1 MSAISIAVPA
11 IDRWYFTEIVR
22 GAEQQIL
29 LTGHEA
35 RIHRIALSDEAT
47 AVATSRIQSDFRA
60 GDSIGAIA
68 AGFRYRAGAQTV
80 ETSWDRPLVLI
91 GGSALGF
98 PTVMI
103 DDLTAARSATE
114 HLRGLGH
121 TRIAHF
127 TTSKEHQA
135 GHLILRRRAKGY
147 QLAMEAGGLGRVVIG
162 HDVKQSAAYQAARQV
177 LRAPNRPTAVFAV
190 TDDIAIGVLEAA
202 RELDLRPGHD
212 LSVVGFNDQP
222 EALAE
227 HLTTVRIRPAEMAA
241 AAVDML
247 LAGLTPGLDPS
258 RSHLHPSTLVTRSST
273 GPAYATTGRS
283 AANW

>member
-1 MSAISIAVPA
+1 MSVISIAVPA

-22 GAEQQIL
+22 GAEQQTRA
-29 LTGHEA
+29 TGHEP
-35 RIHRIALSDEAT
+35 RIHRVALSDEST
-47 AVATSRIQSDFRA
+47 AVATARIRADFLDR
-60 GDSIGAIA
+60 DNIGAIA
-68 AGFRYRAGAQTV
+68 AGFRYRAEAQTV

-103 DDLTAARSATE
+103 DDLTAARTATE

-127 TTSKEHQA
+127 TTSREHQA

-147 QLAMEAGGLGRVVIG
+147 HLAMEAGGLEPVVIE
-162 HDVKQSAAYQAARQV
+162 HDLDQAAAYRAARSV
-177 LRAPNRPTAVFAV
+177 LRDPNRPTAVFAV

-202 RELDLRPGHD
+202 RELGLQPGHD
-212 LSVVGFNDQP
+212 LSVIGFNDQP

-227 HLTTVRIRPAEMAA
+227 DLTTIRIRPAEMGA

-247 LAGLTPGLDPS
+247 LAGLAPGLDPT
-258 RSHLHPSTLVTRSST
+258 RSHLHPSTLITRSST
-273 GPAYATTGRS
+273 APVRAPTSRSSPAR
-283 AANW
+283 

>member
-1 MSAISIAVPA
+1 MGVISIAVPA
-11 IDRWYFTEIVR
+11 IERWYFTEIVR
-22 GAEQQIL
+22 GAERRIID
-29 LTGHEA
+29 TGHVP
-35 RIHRIALSDEAT
+35 RIHRVALSDDAT
-47 AVATSRIQSDFRA
+47 AIATATLRADFHA
-60 GDSIGAIA
+60 ADSVGAIA
-68 AGFRYRAGAQTV
+68 AGFRYRAGAQTT
-80 ETSWDRPLVLI
+80 ETSWERPLVLI

-127 TTSKEHQA
+127 TASMEHQA

-147 QLAMEAGGLGRVVIG
+147 QLAMEAGGLEPTVIE
-162 HDVKQSAAYQAARQV
+162 HELDQTAAYEAARLA
-177 LRAPNRPTAVFAV
+177 LRAPNRPTAVFGV

-202 RELDLRPGHD
+202 RELDLQPGHD

-222 EALAE
+222 EALAAA
-227 HLTTVRIRPAEMAA
+227 LTTIRIRPAEMGA

-247 LAGLTPGLDPS
+247 VAGLMPGLDPS
-258 RSHLHPSTLVTRSST
+258 RSHLHPSALVTRSST
-273 GPAYATTGRS
+273 GPARVATNRS
-283 AANW
+283 SMAS

>member
-1 MSAISIAVPA
+1 MGVISIAVPA

-22 GAEQQIL
+22 GAEQRIL
-29 LTGHEA
+29 DTGHEP
-35 RIHRIALSDEAT
+35 RIHRVALSDDAT
-47 AVATSRIQSDFRA
+47 AIATATLQADFHET
-60 GDSIGAIA
+60 DSLGAVA
-68 AGFRYRAGAQTV
+68 AGFRYRAGAQAV
-80 ETSWDRPLVLI
+80 ESSWDRPLVLI

-114 HLRGLGH
+114 HLRSLGH

-127 TTSKEHQA
+127 TASREHQA

-147 QLAMEAGGLGRVVIG
+147 TLAMEAGGLEPVVVE
-162 HDVKQSAAYQAARQV
+162 HDLDQTAAYHAARSM
-177 LRAPNRPTAVFAV
+177 LRAPNRPTAVFGV

-202 RELDLRPGHD
+202 RELGLQPGHD

-222 EALAE
+222 EAVTE
-227 HLTTVRIRPAEMAA
+227 GLTTIRIRPAEMGA

-258 RSHLHPSTLVTRSST
+258 RSHLHPSSLIARSST
-273 GPAYATTGRS
+273 GPARTVGRNS
-283 AANW
+283 MAS

>member
-1 MSAISIAVPA
+1 MSVVSIAVPA
-11 IDRWYFTEIVR
+11 IDRWYFTEMLR
-22 GAEQQIL
+22 GAEQRIL
-29 LTGHEA
+29 VSGHEP
-35 RIHRIALSDEAT
+35 RVHRVALSEDST
-47 AVATSRIQSDFRA
+47 AVATATIQADFRDP
-60 GDSIGAIA
+60 DSIGAIA
-68 AGFRYRAGAQTV
+68 GGFRYRAGAQAV
-80 ETSWDRPLVLI
+80 ETTWERPLVLV

-127 TTSKEHQA
+127 TASMEHHA

-147 QLAMEAGGLGRVVIG
+147 RLAMEAGGLEPVVIE
-162 HDVKQSAAYQAARQV
+162 HDLDQTAAYHAARRV
-177 LRAPNRPTAVFAV
+177 LQAPNRPTAVFAV

-202 RELDLRPGHD
+202 RELDLQPGHD
-212 LSVVGFNDQP
+212 LSVIGFNDQP

-227 HLTTVRIRPAEMAA
+227 DLTTIRIRPAEMGA

-247 LAGLTPGLDPS
+247 LAGLAPGLDPT
-258 RSHLHPSTLVTRSST
+258 RSHLHPSTLITRSST
-273 GPAYATTGRS
+273 GPARTTTSRNS
-283 AANW
+283 MAS